1 MGWFVRHRSGL
12 AALAGLLLPLG
23 VAGMLVAFRASFAD
37 AAAALVLVAVIA
49 VVGTVGTRFAGYLA
63 SISASLWFDFFLTRP
78 YEQLTISR
86 RPDIE
91 ITVSLLVVGV
101 VITEL
106 AAASRRHHDDA
117 RAEASYVARIARI
130 SELVASGAPMDDI
143 VESVRTELVDLLQL
157 RACRFEKEDSS
168 STWAKELGRDGRVH
182 LVGVDWPVGSWG
194 LPGPELAL
202 AVQHRGR
209 VVAHFVL
216 SPTPGV
222 PVSLRRRR
230 VAVALADQ
238 VGPLVRHLHAA

>member
-23 VAGMLVAFRASFAD
+23 VAGLLVAFRASFAD
-37 AAAALVLVAVIA
+37 AAASLVLVAVIA
-49 VVGTVGTRFAGYLA
+49 VVATAGTRFAGYLA

-78 YEQLTISR
+78 YEQLAISR

-91 ITVSLLVVGV
+91 ITVSLLVLGV

-130 SELVASGAPMDDI
+130 SELVASGAPMDEI

-157 RACRFEKEDSS
+157 RACRFESDSS
-168 STWAKELGRDGRVH
+168 SSRAKELGRDGRVR

-209 VVAHFVL
+209 VVADFVL

-238 VGPLVRHLHAA
+238 VGPLVLHLHAA